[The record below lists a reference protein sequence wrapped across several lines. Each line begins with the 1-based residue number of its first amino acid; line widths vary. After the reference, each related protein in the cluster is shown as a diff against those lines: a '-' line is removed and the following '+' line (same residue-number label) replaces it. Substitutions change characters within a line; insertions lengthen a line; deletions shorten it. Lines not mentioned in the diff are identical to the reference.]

1 MTMKPS
7 VRKLTALLLVVWL
20 LVGLAQPTAWANSG
34 EITIS
39 SAKELVNFS
48 KNCSLDTWSQGKTV
62 RLMADIDLTSVDFAP
77 IPTFGGTFLGDGH
90 TISGLRIEFSGSKL
104 GLFRYIQKGA
114 VVQDLHVS
122 GTVAPDGSRTF
133 VGGIAGVNAGAIR
146 NCSFRGIVK
155 GDEAVGGIVGRND
168 ETGEIAGCTASGT
181 VQGLD
186 CTGGIAGRNLGLL
199 LKCENTA
206 GVNTMQQDTSLD
218 LDALSGGLNQLSG
231 NQREE
236 TDALLNSHTDTGG
249 VAGYSSGAIQ
259 SCVNNGAVGY
269 PHVGYNVGG
278 IAGRQTGYLAD
289 CVNNGAILGRKDVG
303 GIAGQAEP
311 YLALGADSDTLTRLR
326 RELDTLDDL
335 VQAAIDHTQNN
346 GDNISAKLERIGL
359 STDAARDS
367 SKRLLD
373 HTSDFL
379 DDNVD
384 TLNSFSVTVTAALDK
399 MEPALDDLSD
409 AAGYLDILA
418 DRLETALDTLAD
430 TAEPSQNVKKAV
442 EDLKAVQKP
451 LAEAINALGTALD
464 ELQQAVIITDDGLE
478 AICEALAKLPG
489 AITELG
495 QAISDLGRAV
505 SELGEAS
512 TELPQVLEGN
522 APGDYEENGGGDPPT
537 VDGALQGMGDAL
549 VTIGE
554 IMQTI
559 GENVE
564 LDPDHLELALSA
576 LNSSLQPLSAAAKEL
591 ANSTDDL
598 SKAMDDLISA
608 SGTLSEGLEQLA
620 GASTVGGAVSRKLE
634 SAFSAMSKAVERLTE
649 DGPLELSP
657 LGQEARDA
665 SDDLHASLSD
675 LSDGMEELRTTVD
688 SAGDTLAADL
698 RAVSRQM
705 NKVLDLV
712 LDALADI
719 QNGTEADRELIE
731 DTSDE
736 DISATRQGKITGC
749 RNTGAVEGDRNV
761 GGAVGSMAIEYDL
774 DPEDD
779 VERFSLGTTYET
791 KAVLQ
796 DCLNRGTVTAKKDC
810 AGGLAG
816 RMDLGTALECQNYG
830 DVTSTSGDYVGGVVG
845 YADATVRDSYAKCV
859 LSGASYIGGI
869 AGWADRLRNCAAIV
883 TVDEGTECVGAIAGD
898 ADLEKCELTGNRF
911 VDTGTAGIDG
921 VSYAGIAEPVDFE
934 ALRAVAGIPTE
945 FVSFTLTL
953 MAEDETVASIP
964 FYYGEDLSLVK
975 LPEVPERE
983 DGYGV
988 WPEFDT
994 SGLNSD
1000 ITLEAVYTPWVT
1012 LVASKAAEGN
1022 LALALAEGRFTED
1035 AGLEVANSSQTPPGG
1050 GSAEDATDV
1059 WTLTLTGTDVAEGA
1073 EVPIRLLNRG
1083 GGKASVWQ
1091 LVDGQWHPVDAAVNG
1106 HYLLLT
1112 MVGTTAT
1119 FCIRSAQS
1127 GPWLM
1132 VVLLAAALLML
1143 LAVVLLVI
1151 RRQKKKK
1158 AAKKAVK

>member
-1 MTMKPS
+1 MKAS
-7 VRKLTALLLVVWL
+7 MRKLTALLLAVWL
-20 LVGLAQPTAWANSG
+20 LVGLAQPTAWADG
-34 EITIS
+34 DEITIS
-39 SAKELVNFS
+39 SAKELVTFS

-62 RLMADIDLTSVDFAP
+62 RLTADIDLTAVDFAP

-90 TISGLRIEFSGSKL
+90 TISGLRIDASGSRM
-104 GLFRYIQKGA
+104 GLFRCIQKGA

-122 GTVAPDGSRTF
+122 GTVTPDGSRAL
-133 VGGIAGVNAGAIR
+133 VGGIAGINAGAIR
-146 NCSFRGIVK
+146 SCSFRGIVR

-199 LKCENTA
+199 LKCENNA
-206 GVNTMQQDTSLD
+206 EVNTIQHDASPD
-218 LDALSGGLNQLSG
+218 LDALSGGLSQLSG

-236 TDALLNSHTDTGG
+236 ADALLNSHTDTGG
-249 VAGYSSGAIQ
+249 VAGYSGGAIQ

-278 IAGRQTGYLAD
+278 IAGRQSGYLAD

-311 YLALGADSDTLTRLR
+311 YLTLGADSDTLTRLR

-335 VQAAIDHTQNN
+335 VQSAIDHTQLS
-346 GDNISAKLERIGL
+346 GDTISARLERIGL

-373 HTSDFL
+373 HTSDFV

-384 TLNSFSVTVTAALDK
+384 SLNSFSASVTAALDQ
-399 MEPALDDLSD
+399 MEPALEDLSD
-409 AAGYLDILA
+409 AAGYLDTLSGK
-418 DRLETALDTLAD
+418 LEDALDTLAEAG
-430 TAEPSQNVKKAV
+430 TLSQSAMKDAKNAAKDLGLAADDMSDAMDAMQDAFDALQRAV
-442 EDLKAVQKP
+442 IIEDEDEVRAALDDLADAVGYLGRALNQ
-451 LAEAINALGTALD
+451 AGEAGNTLQEALGLSGTGENGASGDIGAALEQIGEALGTIADNTSLD
-464 ELQQAVIITDDGLE
+464 WDSLQEG
-478 AICEALAKLPG
+478 
-489 AITELG
+489 LG
-495 QAISDLGRAV
+495 QM
-505 SELGEAS
+505 GEAFQYLEYAAGHLNDAS
-512 TELPQVLEGN
+512 TGLNAALGKLEDASGKLS
-522 APGDYEENGGGDPPT
+522 T
-537 VDGALQGMGDAL
+537 AL
-549 VTIGE
+549 E
-554 IMQTI
+554 
-559 GENVE
+559 
-564 LDPDHLELALSA
+564 ELADV
-576 LNSSLQPLSAAAKEL
+576 SS
-591 ANSTDDL
+591 
-598 SKAMDDLISA
+598 I
-608 SGTLSEGLEQLA
+608 
-620 GASTVGGAVSRKLE
+620 GGAVSRKLE
-634 SAFSAMSKAVERLTE
+634 SAFSAMSKAVDRLTE

-665 SDDLHASLSD
+665 SDDLYASLSD

-705 NKVLDLV
+705 NKVLNLM
-712 LDALADI
+712 LDAFSDLQDV
-719 QNGTEADRELIE
+719 TEEDRERIE

-736 DISATRQGKITGC
+736 DISATRQGKVTGC
-749 RNTGAVEGDRNV
+749 RNTGTVEGDRNV

-779 VERFSLGTTYET
+779 VERFSLGNTYET

-796 DCLNRGTVTAKKDC
+796 DCVNRGAVTAKKDC

-816 RMDLGTALECQNYG
+816 RMDLGTALGCQNYG
-830 DVTSTSGDYVGGVVG
+830 AVTSTSGDYVGGVAG
-845 YADATVRDSYAKCV
+845 YGDGTVRDSYAKCV
-859 LSGASYIGGI
+859 LSGASYVGGI
-869 AGWADRLRNCAAIV
+869 AGWADRLENCAAIV

-898 ADLEKCELTGNRF
+898 ADLEKGELSGNRF

-934 ALRAVAGIPTE
+934 TLRAVAGIPTE

-953 MAEDETVASIP
+953 VAEDETVATIP

-975 LPEVPERE
+975 LPEIPERE

-1035 AGLEVANSSQTPPGG
+1035 ARLEVANSAQTPPAG
-1050 GSAEDATDV
+1050 GSAKDTTDV
-1059 WTLTLTGTDVAEGA
+1059 WTLTLTGIDAAEGA

-1083 GGKASVWQ
+1083 GGRASVWQ
-1091 LVDGQWHPVDAAVNG
+1091 LTDGQWYPVDATVNG

-1112 MVGTTAT
+1112 MTGTTAT
-1119 FCIRSAQS
+1119 FCVRSAQG
-1127 GPWLM
+1127 GPWLL
-1132 VVLLAAALLML
+1132 VILAAALLAV
-1143 LAVVLLVI
+1143 LAAVLLVL
-1151 RRQKKKK
+1151 RHRKKEKTARK
-1158 AAKKAVK
+1158 AAK

>member
-1 MTMKPS
+1 MKAS
-7 VRKLTALLLVVWL
+7 MRKLTALLMAVWL
-20 LVGLAQPTAWANSG
+20 LVGLAQPAAWADG
-34 EITIS
+34 DELTIS
-39 SAKELVNFS
+39 SAKELVSFS
-48 KNCSLDTWSQGKTV
+48 RNCSLDTWSQGKTV
-62 RLMADIDLTSVDFAP
+62 RLTADIDLTAVDFAP

-90 TISGLRIEFSGSKL
+90 TISGLRIDASGSRM

-114 VVQDLHVS
+114 VVRDLHVS
-122 GTVAPDGSRTF
+122 GTVTPDGSRTF
-133 VGGIAGVNAGAIR
+133 VGGIAGVNAGAIQS
-146 NCSFRGIVK
+146 CSFRGIVK

-186 CTGGIAGRNLGLL
+186 ATGGIAGRNLGLL
-199 LKCENTA
+199 LKCGNDAE
-206 GVNTMQQDTSLD
+206 VNTIQHDASPD
-218 LDALSGGLNQLSG
+218 LEDISGGLSQLSG

-236 TDALLNSHTDTGG
+236 ADALLNSHTDTGG
-249 VAGYSSGAIQ
+249 VAGYSGGAIQ
-259 SCVNNGAVGY
+259 SCVNNGAVSY

-303 GIAGQAEP
+303 GIVGQAEP
-311 YLALGADSDTLTRLR
+311 YLTLGADSDTLTRLR
-326 RELDTLDDL
+326 QELDTLDDL
-335 VQAAIDHTQNN
+335 VQSAIDHTQAS
-346 GDNISAKLERIGL
+346 GDTISARLERIGL

-367 SKRLLD
+367 SRRLLD
-373 HTSDFL
+373 HTSDFV

-384 TLNSFSVTVTAALDK
+384 ALNSFSASVTAALDQ

-409 AAGYLDILA
+409 AAGYLDTLSGK
-418 DRLETALDTLAD
+418 LEDALD
-430 TAEPSQNVKKAV
+430 V
-442 EDLKAVQKP
+442 
-451 LAEAINALGTALD
+451 LAEAGTLSQSAMKDAQNAAKDLGLAADKMSDAMDAMQDAFEAL
-464 ELQQAVIITDDGLE
+464 QNAVIIDNED
-478 AICEALAKLPG
+478 AVREALEKLAV
-489 AITELG
+489 AIK
-495 QAISDLGRAV
+495 DL
-505 SELGEAS
+505 
-512 TELPQVLEGN
+512 
-522 APGDYEENGGGDPPT
+522 
-537 VDGALQGMGDAL
+537 GDAL
-549 VTIGE
+549 SRAGEAGNTLQEALDLPAAGDDNPLADIGNALERIGDALETIAAN
-554 IMQTI
+554 TS
-559 GENVE
+559 
-564 LDPDHLELALSA
+564 LDWDSLQKALRQMSDAFQDLEDAAGHLNDASTDLNAALGKLEDASGKLSTALEELADVSA
-576 LNSSLQPLSAAAKEL
+576 
-591 ANSTDDL
+591 
-598 SKAMDDLISA
+598 I
-608 SGTLSEGLEQLA
+608 
-620 GASTVGGAVSRKLE
+620 GGAVSRKLE

-665 SDDLHASLSD
+665 GDDLYASLSD

-705 NKVLDLV
+705 NKVLNLM
-712 LDALADI
+712 LDAFSDLQDV
-719 QNGTEADRELIE
+719 TEQDRELIE

-736 DISATRQGKITGC
+736 DISATRQGKVTGC
-749 RNTGAVEGDRNV
+749 RNTGTVEGDRNV

-779 VERFSLGTTYET
+779 VERFSPGTTYET

-796 DCLNRGTVTAKKDC
+796 DCVNRGAVTAKKDC

-816 RMDLGTALECQNYG
+816 RMDLGTALGCQNYG
-830 DVTSTSGDYVGGVVG
+830 AVTSTSGDYVGGVVG

-859 LSGASYIGGI
+859 LSGASYVGGI
-869 AGWADRLRNCAAIV
+869 AGRADRLQNCAAIV

-898 ADLEKCELTGNRF
+898 ADLEKGELSGNRF

-934 ALRAVAGIPTE
+934 TLRAAAGIPTE

-953 MAEDETVASIP
+953 VAEGETVASIP

-988 WPEFDT
+988 WPAFDT
-994 SGLNSD
+994 SGLHSD

-1022 LALALAEGRFTED
+1022 LALALAEGRFTEE
-1035 AGLEVANSSQTPPGG
+1035 ARLEVANSAQTPPAG
-1050 GSAEDATDV
+1050 GSAKDTTDV
-1059 WTLTLTGTDVAEGA
+1059 WVLTLTGADVAEGT
-1073 EVPIRLLNRG
+1073 EIPIRLLNRG

-1091 LVDGQWHPVDAAVNG
+1091 LTDGGWQPVDFTVNG

-1112 MVGTTAT
+1112 MAGTTAT
-1119 FCIRSAQS
+1119 FCVRSSQG
-1127 GPWLM
+1127 GPWLL
-1132 VVLLAAALLML
+1132 VLLAAALLAV
-1143 LAVVLLVI
+1143 LAAILLVV
-1151 RRQKKKK
+1151 RHRKKKR
-1158 AAKKAVK
+1158 AAGKAVK

>member
-1 MTMKPS
+1 MKH
-7 VRKLTALLLVVWL
+7 KLTALLLAVWL
-20 LVGLAQPTAWANSG
+20 LVGIAQPTAWADGN

-62 RLMADIDLTSVDFAP
+62 RLTADIDLTSVDFAP
-77 IPTFGGTFLGDGH
+77 IPTFGGTFLGNGH
-90 TISGLRIEFSGSKL
+90 TISGLHIDSSGSRL
-104 GLFRYIQKGA
+104 GLFRSIQKGA

-199 LKCENTA
+199 LKCENDA
-206 GVNTMQQDTSLD
+206 EVNTIQHDTSPD
-218 LDALSGGLNQLSG
+218 LDALSGSLNQLSG

-236 TDALLNSHTDTGG
+236 GDALLNSHTDTGG
-249 VAGYSSGAIQ
+249 VAGYSGGAIQ

-335 VQAAIDHTQNN
+335 VQSAIDHTQAS
-346 GDNISAKLERIGL
+346 GDAISAKLERIGL

-373 HTSDFL
+373 HASDFV

-384 TLNSFSVTVTAALDK
+384 SLNSFSVTVTAALDK
-399 MEPALDDLSD
+399 MEPALEDLSD

-418 DRLETALDTLAD
+418 DQLETALNASAD
-430 TAEPSQNVKKAV
+430 TPKSDQNITNAVVDLKKAGKS
-442 EDLKAVQKP
+442 LT
-451 LAEAINALGTALD
+451 EATNALATASNT
-464 ELQQAVIITDDGLE
+464 LQQAIKVQHPDKIN
-478 AICEALAKLPG
+478 G
-489 AITELG
+489 AIVALCKGISNLG
-495 QAISDLGRAV
+495 SAI
-505 SELGEAS
+505 SELGKALNTFS
-512 TELPQVLEGN
+512 QVS
-522 APGDYEENGGGDPPT
+522 EENFSGGHEESGEDDPPT
-537 VDGALQGMGDAL
+537 VSGALLKMGEALKGIGDAL
-549 VTIGE
+549 
-554 IMQTI
+554 QTI
-559 GENVE
+559 ADNVT
-564 LDPDHLELALSA
+564 LDPILLQSALSD
-576 LNSSLQPLSAAAKEL
+576 LNRSIQSFHTAAQQLAESS
-591 ANSTDDL
+591 DDL
-598 SKAMDDLISA
+598 SKAMSDLIS
-608 SGTLSEGLEQLA
+608 
-620 GASTVGGAVSRKLE
+620 VGGAVSRKLE
-634 SAFSAMSKAVERLTE
+634 SAFSAMSKAVDRLTE

-665 SDDLHASLSD
+665 GDDLYASLSD
-675 LSDGMEELRTTVD
+675 LSSGMKELRTTVD

-712 LDALADI
+712 LDALTDI

-736 DISATRQGKITGC
+736 DISATRQGKVTGC

-898 ADLEKCELTGNRF
+898 ADLEKGELTGNRF

-953 MAEDETVASIP
+953 MAEDETVAAIP

-1035 AGLEVANSSQTPPGG
+1035 AALEVANSSQTPPGS

-1059 WTLTLTGTDVAEGA
+1059 WTLTLTGTDMAEGA

-1112 MVGTTAT
+1112 MTGTTGT
-1119 FCIRSAQS
+1119 FCIRSTQS
-1127 GPWLM
+1127 SPWLLA
-1132 VVLLAAALLML
+1132 VLLAAALLVL
-1143 LAVVLLVI
+1143 LAAVLLVV
-1151 RRQKKKK
+1151 RRRKKKK
-1158 AAKKAVK
+1158 AAKKAAK

>member
-1 MTMKPS
+1 MKAS
-7 VRKLTALLLVVWL
+7 MRKLTALLLAVWL
-20 LVGLAQPTAWANSG
+20 LVGLAQPTAWADG
-34 EITIS
+34 DEITIS
-39 SAKELVNFS
+39 SAKELVTFS

-62 RLMADIDLTSVDFAP
+62 RLTADIDLTAVDFAP

-90 TISGLRIEFSGSKL
+90 TISGLRIDASGSRM
-104 GLFRYIQKGA
+104 GLFRCIQKGA

-122 GTVAPDGSRTF
+122 GTVTPDGSRAL
-133 VGGIAGVNAGAIR
+133 VGGIAGINAGAIR
-146 NCSFRGIVK
+146 SCSFRGIVR

-199 LKCENTA
+199 LKCENNA
-206 GVNTMQQDTSLD
+206 EVNTIQHDASPD
-218 LDALSGGLNQLSG
+218 LDALSGGLSQLSG

-236 TDALLNSHTDTGG
+236 ADALLNSHTDTGG
-249 VAGYSSGAIQ
+249 VAGYSGGAIQ

-278 IAGRQTGYLAD
+278 IAGRQSGYLAD

-311 YLALGADSDTLTRLR
+311 YLTLGADSDTLTRLR

-335 VQAAIDHTQNN
+335 VQSAIDHTQLS
-346 GDNISAKLERIGL
+346 GDTISARLERIGL

-373 HTSDFL
+373 HTSDFV

-384 TLNSFSVTVTAALDK
+384 SLNSFSASVTAALDQ
-399 MEPALDDLSD
+399 MEPALEDLSD
-409 AAGYLDILA
+409 AAGYLDTLSGK
-418 DRLETALDTLAD
+418 LEDALDTLAEAG
-430 TAEPSQNVKKAV
+430 TLSQSAMKDAKNAAKDLGLAADDMSDAMGAMQDAFDALQRAV
-442 EDLKAVQKP
+442 IIEDEDEVRAALDDLADAVGYLGRALNQ
-451 LAEAINALGTALD
+451 AGEAGNTLQEALGLSGTGENGASGDIGAALEQIGEALGTIADNTSLD
-464 ELQQAVIITDDGLE
+464 WDSLQEG
-478 AICEALAKLPG
+478 
-489 AITELG
+489 LG
-495 QAISDLGRAV
+495 QM
-505 SELGEAS
+505 GEAFQYLEYAAGHLNDAS
-512 TELPQVLEGN
+512 TGLNAALGKLEDASGKLS
-522 APGDYEENGGGDPPT
+522 T
-537 VDGALQGMGDAL
+537 AL
-549 VTIGE
+549 E
-554 IMQTI
+554 
-559 GENVE
+559 
-564 LDPDHLELALSA
+564 ELADV
-576 LNSSLQPLSAAAKEL
+576 SS
-591 ANSTDDL
+591 
-598 SKAMDDLISA
+598 I
-608 SGTLSEGLEQLA
+608 
-620 GASTVGGAVSRKLE
+620 GGAVSRKLE
-634 SAFSAMSKAVERLTE
+634 SAFSAMSKAVDRLTE

-665 SDDLHASLSD
+665 SDDLYASLSD

-705 NKVLDLV
+705 NKVLNLM
-712 LDALADI
+712 LDAFSDLQDV
-719 QNGTEADRELIE
+719 TEEDRELIE

-736 DISATRQGKITGC
+736 DISATRQGKVTGC
-749 RNTGAVEGDRNV
+749 RNTGTVEGDRNV

-779 VERFSLGTTYET
+779 VERFSLGNTYET

-796 DCLNRGTVTAKKDC
+796 DCVNRGAVTAKKDC

-816 RMDLGTALECQNYG
+816 RMDLGTSLSCQNYG
-830 DVTSTSGDYVGGVVG
+830 AVTSTSGDYVGGVAG
-845 YADATVRDSYAKCV
+845 YADGTVRDSYAKCV

-869 AGWADRLRNCAAIV
+869 AGWAARLQNCAAIV

-898 ADLEKCELTGNRF
+898 ADLNSGELSGNRF

-934 ALRAVAGIPTE
+934 TLRAVAGIPTE

-953 MAEDETVASIP
+953 VAEDETVATIP

-988 WPEFDT
+988 WPAFDT

-1012 LVASKAAEGN
+1012 LVASEAAEGN
-1022 LALALAEGRFTED
+1022 LALALAEGRFTEE
-1035 AGLEVANSSQTPPGG
+1035 ARLEVANSAQTPPAG
-1050 GSAEDATDV
+1050 GSAKGTTDV
-1059 WTLTLTGTDVAEGA
+1059 WTLTLTGTDAAEGA

-1083 GGKASVWQ
+1083 GGRASVWQ
-1091 LVDGQWHPVDAAVNG
+1091 LTDGQWTPVDAAVNG

-1112 MVGTTAT
+1112 MTGATAT
-1119 FCIRSAQS
+1119 FCIRSNQGS
-1127 GPWLM
+1127 PWLLA
-1132 VVLLAAALLML
+1132 VLLAAALLAV
-1143 LAVVLLVI
+1143 LAAVLLVL
-1151 RRQKKKK
+1151 RHRKKKK
-1158 AAKKAVK
+1158 TARKAAK

>member
-1 MTMKPS
+1 MKAS
-7 VRKLTALLLVVWL
+7 MRKLTALLLAVWL
-20 LVGLAQPTAWANSG
+20 LVGLAQPTAWADG
-34 EITIS
+34 DEITIS
-39 SAKELVNFS
+39 SAKELVTFS
-48 KNCSLDTWSQGKTV
+48 RNCSLDTWSQGKTV
-62 RLMADIDLTSVDFAP
+62 RLTADIDLTAVDFAP

-90 TISGLRIEFSGSKL
+90 TISGLRIDASGSRM
-104 GLFRYIQKGA
+104 GLFRCIQKGA

-122 GTVAPDGSRTF
+122 GTVTPDGSRAL
-133 VGGIAGVNAGAIR
+133 VGGIAGINAGAIR
-146 NCSFRGIVK
+146 SCSFRGIVR

-199 LKCENTA
+199 LKCENNA
-206 GVNTMQQDTSLD
+206 EVNTIQHDASPD
-218 LDALSGGLNQLSG
+218 LDALSGGLSQLSG

-236 TDALLNSHTDTGG
+236 ADALLNSHTDTGG
-249 VAGYSSGAIQ
+249 VAGYSGGAIQ

-278 IAGRQTGYLAD
+278 IAGRQSGYLAD

-311 YLALGADSDTLTRLR
+311 YLTLGADSDTLTRLR

-335 VQAAIDHTQNN
+335 VQSAIDHTQLS
-346 GDNISAKLERIGL
+346 GDTISARLERIGL

-373 HTSDFL
+373 HTSDFV

-384 TLNSFSVTVTAALDK
+384 SLNSFSASVTAALDQ
-399 MEPALDDLSD
+399 MEPALEDLSD
-409 AAGYLDILA
+409 AAGYLDTLSGK
-418 DRLETALDTLAD
+418 LEDALDTLAEAG
-430 TAEPSQNVKKAV
+430 TLSQSAMKDAKNAAKDLGLAADDMSDAMDAMQDAFDALQRAV
-442 EDLKAVQKP
+442 IIEDEDEVRAALDDLADAVGYLGRALNQ
-451 LAEAINALGTALD
+451 AGEAGNTLQEALGLSGTGENGASGDIGAALEQIGEALGTIADNTSLD
-464 ELQQAVIITDDGLE
+464 WDSLQEG
-478 AICEALAKLPG
+478 
-489 AITELG
+489 LG
-495 QAISDLGRAV
+495 QM
-505 SELGEAS
+505 GEAFQYLEYAAGHLNDAS
-512 TELPQVLEGN
+512 TGLNAALGKLEDASGKLS
-522 APGDYEENGGGDPPT
+522 T
-537 VDGALQGMGDAL
+537 AL
-549 VTIGE
+549 E
-554 IMQTI
+554 
-559 GENVE
+559 
-564 LDPDHLELALSA
+564 ELADV
-576 LNSSLQPLSAAAKEL
+576 SS
-591 ANSTDDL
+591 
-598 SKAMDDLISA
+598 I
-608 SGTLSEGLEQLA
+608 
-620 GASTVGGAVSRKLE
+620 GGAVSRKLE
-634 SAFSAMSKAVERLTE
+634 SAFSAMSKAVDRLTE

-665 SDDLHASLSD
+665 SDDLYASLSD

-705 NKVLDLV
+705 NKVLNLM
-712 LDALADI
+712 LDAFSDLQDV
-719 QNGTEADRELIE
+719 TEEDRERIE

-736 DISATRQGKITGC
+736 DISATRQGKVTGC
-749 RNTGAVEGDRNV
+749 RNTGTVEGDRNV

-779 VERFSLGTTYET
+779 VERFSLGNTYET

-796 DCLNRGTVTAKKDC
+796 DCVNRGAVTAKKDC

-816 RMDLGTALECQNYG
+816 RMDLGTALGCQNYG
-830 DVTSTSGDYVGGVVG
+830 AVTSTNGDYVGGVAG
-845 YADATVRDSYAKCV
+845 YGDGTVRDSYAKCV
-859 LSGASYIGGI
+859 LSGASYVGGI
-869 AGWADRLRNCAAIV
+869 AGWADRLENCAAIV

-898 ADLEKCELTGNRF
+898 ADLEKGELSGNRF

-934 ALRAVAGIPTE
+934 TLRAVAGIPTE

-953 MAEDETVASIP
+953 VAEDETVATIP

-975 LPEVPERE
+975 LPEIPERE

-1022 LALALAEGRFTED
+1022 LALALVEGRFTED
-1035 AGLEVANSSQTPPGG
+1035 ARLEVANSAQTPPAG
-1050 GSAEDATDV
+1050 GSAKDTTDV
-1059 WTLTLTGTDVAEGA
+1059 WTLTLTGIDAAEGA

-1091 LVDGQWHPVDAAVNG
+1091 LTDGQWYPVDATVNG

-1112 MVGTTAT
+1112 MTGTTAT
-1119 FCIRSAQS
+1119 FCVRSAQG
-1127 GPWLM
+1127 GPWLL
-1132 VVLLAAALLML
+1132 VILAAALLAV
-1143 LAVVLLVI
+1143 LAAVLLVL
-1151 RRQKKKK
+1151 RHRKKKK
-1158 AAKKAVK
+1158 TAKKTAK

>member
-1 MTMKPS
+1 MKAS
-7 VRKLTALLLVVWL
+7 MRKLTALLLAVWL
-20 LVGLAQPTAWANSG
+20 LVGLAQPTAWADGS
-34 EITIS
+34 EVTIS
-39 SAKELVNFS
+39 SAKELVSFS
-48 KNCSLDTWSQGKTV
+48 KNCALDTWSQGKTV
-62 RLMADIDLTSVDFAP
+62 RLTADIDLTAVDFAP

-90 TISGLRIEFSGSKL
+90 TISGLRIDASGSRM

-114 VVQDLHVS
+114 VVRDLHVS
-122 GTVAPDGSRTF
+122 GTVTPDGSRAF
-133 VGGIAGVNAGAIR
+133 VGGIAGVNAGAIQS
-146 NCSFRGIVK
+146 CSFRGIVK

-199 LKCENTA
+199 LKCENDA
-206 GVNTMQQDTSLD
+206 EVNTIQHDTSPD
-218 LDALSGGLNQLSG
+218 LEDISGGLSQLSG

-236 TDALLNSHTDTGG
+236 ADALLNSHTDTGG
-249 VAGYSSGAIQ
+249 VAGYSGGAIQ
-259 SCVNNGAVGY
+259 SCVNNGAVSY

-311 YLALGADSDTLTRLR
+311 YLTLGADSDTLTRLR

-335 VQAAIDHTQNN
+335 VQSAIDHTQAS
-346 GDNISAKLERIGL
+346 GDTISARLERIGL

-373 HTSDFL
+373 HASDFV

-384 TLNSFSVTVTAALDK
+384 SLNSFSVTVTAALDK
-399 MEPALDDLSD
+399 MEPALEDLSD
-409 AAGYLDILA
+409 AAGYLDTLSGKLEDALDVLAEAGTLSQSAMKDAQNAAKDLGLAADKMSDAMAAMKDAFKALQGAVIIEDENKVRDALRDLAVAVGDLGDALSRAGTALEALQQALGGASPNYEAANAALA
-418 DRLETALDTLAD
+418 DAADALADMGDAMGRISGDLTTISDNTSLDWNSVETALGKLEDAFGSLQNAAGHLNDASADLNAALGKLEDASGKLSTALEELAD
-430 TAEPSQNVKKAV
+430 VS
-442 EDLKAVQKP
+442 
-451 LAEAINALGTALD
+451 AI
-464 ELQQAVIITDDGLE
+464 
-478 AICEALAKLPG
+478 
-489 AITELG
+489 
-495 QAISDLGRAV
+495 
-505 SELGEAS
+505 
-512 TELPQVLEGN
+512 
-522 APGDYEENGGGDPPT
+522 GG
-537 VDGALQGMGDAL
+537 V
-549 VTIGE
+549 
-554 IMQTI
+554 
-559 GENVE
+559 
-564 LDPDHLELALSA
+564 
-576 LNSSLQPLSAAAKEL
+576 
-591 ANSTDDL
+591 
-598 SKAMDDLISA
+598 
-608 SGTLSEGLEQLA
+608 
-620 GASTVGGAVSRKLE
+620 VSRKLE

-665 SDDLHASLSD
+665 GDDLYASLSD
-675 LSDGMEELRTTVD
+675 LSDGMEELRITVD
-688 SAGDTLAADL
+688 SAGDSLAADL

-705 NKVLDLV
+705 NKVLNLM
-712 LDALADI
+712 LDAFSDLQDV
-719 QNGTEADRELIE
+719 TEEDRELIE

-736 DISATRQGKITGC
+736 DISATRQGKVTGC
-749 RNTGAVEGDRNV
+749 RNTGTVEGDRNV

-796 DCLNRGTVTAKKDC
+796 DCVNRGAVTAKKDC

-816 RMDLGTALECQNYG
+816 RMDLGTALGCQNYG
-830 DVTSTSGDYVGGVVG
+830 AVTSTSGDYVGGVAG
-845 YADATVRDSYAKCV
+845 YGDGTIRDSYAKCV

-869 AGWADRLRNCAAIV
+869 AGWADRLQNCAAIV
-883 TVDEGTECVGAIAGD
+883 TVAEGTECVGAIAGD
-898 ADLEKCELTGNRF
+898 ADLEKGELSGNRF

-921 VSYAGIAEPVDFE
+921 ISYAGIAEPVDFE
-934 ALRAVAGIPTE
+934 TLRAVADIPTE

-953 MAEDETVASIP
+953 VAEDETVATIP

-994 SGLNSD
+994 SGLHSD

-1022 LALALAEGRFTED
+1022 LSLALAEGRFTEE
-1035 AGLEVANSSQTPPGG
+1035 ARLEVANSVQTPPAG
-1050 GSAEDATDV
+1050 GSAKDTTDV
-1059 WTLTLTGTDVAEGA
+1059 WTLTLTGTDVAEGT
-1073 EVPIRLLNRG
+1073 EIPIRLLNRG

-1091 LVDGQWHPVDAAVNG
+1091 LTDGQWHIVDTTVNG

-1112 MVGTTAT
+1112 MTGTTAT
-1119 FCIRSAQS
+1119 FCVRSSQG
-1127 GPWLM
+1127 GPWLL
-1132 VVLLAAALLML
+1132 VLLAAALLAV
-1143 LAVVLLVI
+1143 LAAVLLVL
-1151 RRQKKKK
+1151 RHRKKKK
-1158 AAKKAVK
+1158 TAGKAVK